1 MKRFLII
8 CFLFLGFSITIL
20 SQETIEVTGI
30 VVDNTNEPL
39 IGVNIS
45 IKDAPGLGT
54 VTDID
59 GRYKVKVNTYQH
71 LIFSYLGFEKQ
82 EVIVKENVIN
92 VTLLESEGDMLSEIV
107 ITATGA
113 QEKLTVTGAIANV
126 DVQSLT
132 SNPSANIANS
142 LAGNVPG
149 IIAMQTSGKPGSTA
163 EFWIRGISTFGGN
176 SAALVLVDGFE
187 RDLNEINVEDVE
199 SFSVLKDASA
209 TAIYG
214 SKGANGVILVNTKR
228 GSTGKINI
236 NGFIKTGLTL

>member
-1 MKRFLII
+1 MINTKLKQLNVHFFNKHSRIMKRFLII

-82 EVIVKENVIN
+82 ERSEEHTSELQSRPHLVCRL
-92 VTLLESEGDMLSEIV
+92 LLE
-107 ITATGA
+107 
-113 QEKLTVTGAIANV
+113 K
-126 DVQSLT
+126 
-132 SNPSANIANS
+132 
-142 LAGNVPG
+142 
-149 IIAMQTSGKPGSTA
+149 K
-163 EFWIRGISTFGGN
+163 
-176 SAALVLVDGFE
+176 
-187 RDLNEINVEDVE
+187 
-199 SFSVLKDASA
+199 
-209 TAIYG
+209 
-214 SKGANGVILVNTKR
+214 
-228 GSTGKINI
+228 
-236 NGFIKTGLTL
+236 